1 MADNKYDLEDLVVAA
16 AESKPSDF
24 ESVFDDI
31 ITGRIRA
38 AVEDKKVQIAQQLYN
53 YKPGEFS
60 QDSEGE
66 VETNVEE
73 PVDGEETA

>member
-1 MADNKYDLEDLVVAA
+1 MTDNKYDLEDLVVAA

-24 ESVFDDI
+24 ESAFDDI

-53 YKPGEFS
+53 YKPGEFTPEP
-60 QDSEGE
+60 EGQ
-66 VETNVEE
+66 ETVEE
-73 PVDGEETA
+73 PVDGETA

>member
-1 MADNKYDLEDLVVAA
+1 MTDNKYELEDLVVAA

-24 ESVFDDI
+24 EAAFDDI

-53 YKPGEFS
+53 YKPGEFTN
-60 QDSEGE
+60 SEGE
-66 VETNVEE
+66 TSEE
-73 PVDGEETA
+73 PVDGAETA

>member
-24 ESVFDDI
+24 ESAFDDI

-53 YKPGEFS
+53 YKPGEFV

-66 VETNVEE
+66 ANTEE

>member
-1 MADNKYDLEDLVVAA
+1 MTDNKYDLEDLVVAA
-16 AESKPSDF
+16 ADSKPADF

-53 YKPGEFS
+53 YKPGEFAPET
-60 QDSEGE
+60 QGE
-66 VETNVEE
+66 TSEE

>member
-1 MADNKYDLEDLVVAA
+1 MTDNKYDLEDLVVAA
-16 AESKPSDF
+16 ADSKPADF

-53 YKPGEFS
+53 YKPGEFTPEP
-60 QDSEGE
+60 EGE
-66 VETNVEE
+66 TSEE

>member
-16 AESKPSDF
+16 AESKPHDF
-24 ESVFDDI
+24 ESAFDDI

-53 YKPGEFS
+53 YKPGEFIPEP
-60 QDSEGE
+60 EGD
-66 VETNVEE
+66 TNTEE
-73 PVDGEETA
+73 PVNGEETA